1 VKFLPALILLAV
13 LCDATAAQAVPL
25 PRPRPAQAPAAQAP
39 EAAQPEEPQ
48 EPQEPQE
55 PPPPSACR
63 LRLTANLAIA
73 PSVPALTGPGEC
85 GIDDAVW
92 LEAVVL
98 PDRTR
103 VTLSP
108 PAVMHCLFAEAIVQW
123 VRQDLAPA
131 VRPLGASLRSLDNYA
146 SYDCRWRNRV
156 VGARLSE
163 HGKGNALDMRM
174 FRLAN
179 GKAFRF
185 TDPEEPKDFREALRK
200 DMCARFTTVLG
211 PGSDGYHEDHI
222 HVDRAERHG
231 GHRMCRWEVREPVPP
246 ELTATVAD
254 VPLPRPRPAEAP

>member
-1 VKFLPALILLAV
+1 MKSLAV
-13 LCDATAAQAVPL
+13 LMVLAALCDVAAAQVVPL
-25 PRPRPAQAPAAQAP
+25 PRPRPEQAPAAQ
-39 EAAQPEEPQ
+39 PEEEASRP
-48 EPQEPQE
+48 EE

-63 LRLTANLAIA
+63 LRLTAALAIA
-73 PSVPALTGPGEC
+73 PSVPPLTGPGEC
-85 GIDDAVW
+85 GIDDAVR

-103 VTLSP
+103 VALSP
-108 PAVMHCLFAEAIVQW
+108 PAIVHCTFAEAIVQW
-123 VRQDLAPA
+123 VRQDLVPA
-131 VRPLGASLRSLDNYA
+131 VRPLGAALRSIDNYA
-146 SYDCRWRNRV
+146 AYDCRGRNRV

-174 FRLAN
+174 LRLAN

-185 TDPEEPKDFREALRK
+185 TDLEEPKDFREALRK

-231 GHRMCRWEVREPVPP
+231 GHRMCRWEVREPPGP
-246 ELTATVAD
+246 ELTASVEHI
-254 VPLPRPRPAEAP
+254 PLPRPRPPEAAQR